1 MTDTALNVVN
11 EFYASIHAGDFGKL
25 FEILSDDCTI
35 EYYGPSV
42 IPFAG
47 YFRGKEKCR
56 IFFNHVAED
65 VNIQEFRQDEFI
77 SSDDKVAVT
86 GLLTLEF
93 KDTGKIY
100 SSEYAHVITVAGNQI
115 VRFRDFQNSALAA
128 AVCEDVSTPER

>member
-1 MTDTALNVVN
+1 MSNPALAVVH
-11 EFYASIHAGDFGKL
+11 EFYASIHGGDFGRL
-25 FEILSDDCTI
+25 FEVLSDECVI

-77 SSDDKVAVT
+77 ASDDKVAVT

-93 KDTGKIY
+93 KDNGKIY
-100 SSEYAHVITVAGNQI
+100 SSEYAHVITVADGQI

-128 AVCEDVSTPER
+128 DVCSDLSTPER